1 MVIIAL
7 DCFWNPGRPC
17 SPVLAT
23 ILTLAF
29 PHGNI
34 AFFSAKNF
42 SIYAFLIFFSILLIK
57 FLFYCIMLEL
67 YYVRIEDHRATSRK
81 LVFLKTFL
89 AESSSSA
96 L

>member
-7 DCFWNPGRPC
+7 DCFWNPGRLC

-34 AFFSAKNF
+34 AFVLAKHF
-42 SIYAFLIFFSILLIK
+42 SIYSFLFFFSILLIK

-67 YYVRIEDHRATSRK
+67 FSVLNHSLTILTEVTKVHVTYV
-81 LVFLKTFL
+81 F
-89 AESSSSA
+89 
-96 L
+96 